1 MNNDELTHHTIELND
16 IKISNRLPLTL
27 ISGPCQL
34 ESLEHSMMIAE
45 KLIKI
50 CADNDINFIF
60 KSSFDKANRT
70 SHLSKRGVGIEEG
83 LKIFRKLKE
92 SLNVSILTDV
102 HTPEQCELVAKEVDI
117 LQIPAFL
124 CRQTDLILAA
134 GRTKKIVNIKKGQF
148 LSPTEMLQV
157 CEKFTSTG
165 NKNLT
170 LCERGTTFG
179 YNDLICDMR
188 SLEILKKSGF
198 PAILDITHSIQQPG
212 GKGSE
217 SGGSREFI
225 ETLARA
231 GTAVGIAGVFIE
243 THEKPETAPSDGAS
257 MLPLNQ
263 LSKLLSKIK
272 AVDNVVKTFD

>member
-1 MNNDELTHHTIELND
+1 MNNNEITDHTIELND
-16 IKISNRLPLTL
+16 MKISNKRPLTL

-34 ESLEHSMMIAE
+34 EGLEHAVMIAE
-45 KLIKI
+45 KLIEI
-50 CADNDINFIF
+50 CAQNDVNFVF

-83 LKIFRKLKE
+83 LKIFQKLKE
-92 SLNVSILTDV
+92 TLNIPILTDI
-102 HTPEQCELVAKEVDI
+102 HTPEQCALVAKEVDI

-134 GRTKKIVNIKKGQF
+134 GKTNKVVNIKKGQF
-148 LSPTEMLQV
+148 LSPAEMLQV

-179 YNDLICDMR
+179 YNDLVCDMR

-198 PAILDITHSIQQPG
+198 PTILDITHSIQQPG

-225 ETLARA
+225 ETLAKA
-231 GTAVGIAGVFIE
+231 GTAIGIAGVFIE

-263 LSKLLSKIK
+263 LPALLNKIK
-272 AVDNVVKTFD
+272 AIDNVVKSFD

>member
-1 MNNDELTHHTIELND
+1 MNNNEFTHHTIELDD
-16 IKISNRLPLTL
+16 IKISNRRPLTL

-34 ESLEHSMMIAE
+34 ESLEHAIMIAE
-45 KLIKI
+45 RLIEI
-50 CADNDINFIF
+50 CAHHDINFVF

-83 LKIFRKLKE
+83 LQIFQKLKE
-92 SLNVSILTDV
+92 SLKVSVLTDV

-157 CEKFTSTG
+157 TEKFTSTC

-179 YNDLICDMR
+179 YNDLVCDMR

-198 PAILDITHSIQQPG
+198 PTILDVTHSIQQPG
-212 GKGSE
+212 AKGSE

-225 ETLARA
+225 ETLAKA

-263 LSKLLSKIK
+263 LSELLGKIK
-272 AVDNVVKTFD
+272 AIDNVVKSFE

>member
-50 CADNDINFIF
+50 CADNDINFVF

-134 GRTKKIVNIKKGQF
+134 GRTKKIVNVKKGQF

-179 YNDLICDMR
+179 YNDLVCDMR

-198 PAILDITHSIQQPG
+198 PVILDITHSIQQPG

-231 GTAVGIAGVFIE
+231 GTAIGIAGVFIE

-263 LSKLLSKIK
+263 LSLLLSKIK
-272 AVDNVVKTFD
+272 AIDNVVKSFD

>member
-1 MNNDELTHHTIELND
+1 MNNNELTHHTIDLND
-16 IKISNRLPLTL
+16 MKISNRLPLTL

-45 KLIKI
+45 KLIEI
-50 CADNDINFIF
+50 CADNDFNFVF

-70 SHLSKRGVGIEEG
+70 SHLSKRGVGVEEG

-179 YNDLICDMR
+179 YNDLVCDMR

-231 GTAVGIAGVFIE
+231 GTAIGIAGVFIE

-263 LSKLLSKIK
+263 P
-272 AVDNVVKTFD
+272 

>member
-1 MNNDELTHHTIELND
+1 MNNDKLTHHTIELND

-50 CADNDINFIF
+50 CADNDINFVF

-92 SLNVSILTDV
+92 SLNISILTDV

-179 YNDLICDMR
+179 YNDLVCDMR

>member
-1 MNNDELTHHTIELND
+1 MNNNKLSDHTINLNGL
-16 IKISNRLPLTL
+16 KISNKHPLTL

-34 ESLEHSMMIAE
+34 ESLQHAMMIAE
-45 KLIKI
+45 RLIEI
-50 CADNDINFIF
+50 CDQSDINLVF

-70 SHLSKRGVGIEEG
+70 SHLSKRGVGIDEG
-83 LKIFRKLKE
+83 LQIFQKLKK
-92 SLNVSILTDV
+92 SLNISTLTDV
-102 HTPEQCELVAKEVDI
+102 HTPEQCEIVAQEVDI

-134 GRTKKIVNIKKGQF
+134 SETDKPVNIKKGQF
-148 LSPTEMLQV
+148 LSPPEMLQV
-157 CEKFTSTG
+157 CKKFVSTG
-165 NKNLT
+165 NKSLF

-179 YNDLICDMR
+179 YNDLVCDMR
-188 SLEILKKSGF
+188 SLENLKKSGY
-198 PAILDITHSIQQPG
+198 PTILDITHSIQQPG

-257 MLPLNQ
+257 MLPLSK
-263 LSKLLSKIK
+263 LSGLLSKIK
-272 AVDNVVKTFD
+272 AIDSLVKSFD

>member
-1 MNNDELTHHTIELND
+1 MNNNELTHHTIELND

-45 KLIKI
+45 KLIEI
-50 CADNDINFIF
+50 CAQNNINFVF

-70 SHLSKRGVGIEEG
+70 SHLSKRGVGIEQG
-83 LKIFRKLKE
+83 LEIFRKLKE

-102 HTPEQCELVAKEVDI
+102 HTPEQCELMAKEVDI

-148 LSPTEMLQV
+148 LSPKEMLQV

-179 YNDLICDMR
+179 YNDLVCDMR

-231 GTAVGIAGVFIE
+231 GTAIGIAGVFIE

-263 LSKLLSKIK
+263 LSKLLGKIK
-272 AVDNVVKTFD
+272 AVDNVVKAFE

>member
-16 IKISNRLPLTL
+16 IKISNWLPLTL

-45 KLIKI
+45 KLIEI
-50 CADNDINFIF
+50 CADNDFNFVF

-83 LKIFRKLKE
+83 LKIFQKLKDG
-92 SLNVSILTDV
+92 LNVSILTDV

-179 YNDLICDMR
+179 YNDLVCDMR

-212 GKGSE
+212 GKGFE

-231 GTAVGIAGVFIE
+231 GTAIGIAGVFIE

-263 LSKLLSKIK
+263 LSKLLRKIK
-272 AVDNVVKTFD
+272 AIDNVVKSFD

>member
-50 CADNDINFIF
+50 CADNDINFVF

-157 CEKFTSTG
+157 CKKFTSTG

-179 YNDLICDMR
+179 YNDLVCDMR

-263 LSKLLSKIK
+263 LSKLLSRIK
-272 AVDNVVKTFD
+272 AVDDVVKSFD

>member
-1 MNNDELTHHTIELND
+1 MNNNEPPDHTIELNEL
-16 IKISNRLPLTL
+16 KISNKLPLTL

-34 ESLEHSMMIAE
+34 ENLEHAVMIAE
-45 KLIKI
+45 KLIEI
-50 CADNDINFIF
+50 CVHYDVNFVF

-70 SHLSKRGVGIEEG
+70 SHRSKRGVGIDEG
-83 LKIFRKLKE
+83 LKIFQKLKE
-92 SLNVSILTDV
+92 SLNISILTDV

-134 GRTKKIVNIKKGQF
+134 SRTNKVVNIKKGQF
-148 LSPTEMLQV
+148 LSPAEMLQV

-165 NKNLT
+165 NTNLS

-179 YNDLICDMR
+179 YNDLVCDMR

-198 PAILDITHSIQQPG
+198 PTILDITHSIQHPG

-217 SGGSREFI
+217 SGGSKEFI

-263 LSKLLSKIK
+263 LSELLGKIK
-272 AVDNVVKTFD
+272 AIDNVVKSFE

>member
-1 MNNDELTHHTIELND
+1 MNNTELADNTITLNNL
-16 IKISNRLPLTL
+16 KISNKHPLTL

-34 ESLEHSMMIAE
+34 ESFEHALMIAE
-45 KLIKI
+45 KLIAI
-50 CADNDINFIF
+50 CNRNDINFVF

-70 SHLSKRGVGIEEG
+70 SHLSKRGVGIDEG
-83 LKIFRKLKE
+83 LKIFQKLKDT
-92 SLNVSILTDV
+92 LNISILTDV
-102 HTPEQCELVAKEVDI
+102 HSPEQCELVAKEVDI

-134 GRTKKIVNIKKGQF
+134 SKTNKPVNIKKGQF
-148 LSPTEMLQV
+148 LSPAEMIQV
-157 CEKFTSTG
+157 CEKFTSTS
-165 NKNLT
+165 NRNLL

-179 YNDLICDMR
+179 YNDLVCDMR
-188 SLEILKKSGF
+188 SLEILRKSGF
-198 PAILDITHSIQQPG
+198 PTILDITHSIQQPG

-257 MLPLNQ
+257 MLPLDQ
-263 LSKLLSKIK
+263 LSGLLSKIK
-272 AVDNVVKTFD
+272 AIDNVVKSFD

>member
-1 MNNDELTHHTIELND
+1 MDNNEPPDHMIELNEL
-16 IKISNRLPLTL
+16 KISNKLPLTL

-34 ESLEHSMMIAE
+34 ENLEHAVMIAE
-45 KLIKI
+45 KLIEV
-50 CADNDINFIF
+50 CAHHDVNFVF

-70 SHLSKRGVGIEEG
+70 SHRSKRGVGIDEG
-83 LKIFRKLKE
+83 LKIFQKLKE
-92 SLNVSILTDV
+92 SLNMSILTDV

-134 GRTKKIVNIKKGQF
+134 SRTNKAVNIKKGQF
-148 LSPTEMLQV
+148 LSPAEMLQV

-165 NKNLT
+165 NTNLS

-179 YNDLICDMR
+179 YNDLVCDMR

-198 PAILDITHSIQQPG
+198 PTILDITHSIQQPG

-231 GTAVGIAGVFIE
+231 GTAIGIAGVFIE

-263 LSKLLSKIK
+263 LSELLGKIK
-272 AVDNVVKTFD
+272 AIDNVVKSFE

>member
-1 MNNDELTHHTIELND
+1 MNNNEFTHHTIELDD
-16 IKISNRLPLTL
+16 IKISNRRPLTL

-34 ESLEHSMMIAE
+34 ESIEHAMMIAE
-45 KLIKI
+45 KLIEI
-50 CADNDINFIF
+50 CAHHDINFVF

-83 LKIFRKLKE
+83 LQIFQKLKE
-92 SLNVSILTDV
+92 SLKISVLTDV

-157 CEKFTSTG
+157 TEKFTSTG

-179 YNDLICDMR
+179 YNDLVCDMR

-198 PAILDITHSIQQPG
+198 PTILDVTHSIQQPG
-212 GKGSE
+212 AKGSE

-225 ETLARA
+225 ETLAKA

-263 LSKLLSKIK
+263 LSELLGKIK
-272 AVDNVVKTFD
+272 AIDNVVKSFE

>member
-45 KLIKI
+45 MLIKI

>member
-1 MNNDELTHHTIELND
+1 MNNNELTHHTIDLND
-16 IKISNRLPLTL
+16 MKISNRLPLTL

-45 KLIKI
+45 KLIEI
-50 CADNDINFIF
+50 CADNDFNFVF

-179 YNDLICDMR
+179 YNDLVCDMR

-231 GTAVGIAGVFIE
+231 GTAIGIAGVFIE

-272 AVDNVVKTFD
+272 AVDNVVKSFD

>member
-16 IKISNRLPLTL
+16 IKISNKLPLTL

-50 CADNDINFIF
+50 CADNDINFVF

-179 YNDLICDMR
+179 YNDLVCDMR

-231 GTAVGIAGVFIE
+231 GTAIGIAGVFIE

-257 MLPLNQ
+257 MLPLSQ

-272 AVDNVVKTFD
+272 AIDNVVKSFD

>member
-1 MNNDELTHHTIELND
+1 MNNTELADNTITLNNL
-16 IKISNRLPLTL
+16 KISNKHPLTL

-34 ESLEHSMMIAE
+34 ESFEHALMIAE
-45 KLIKI
+45 KLIAI
-50 CADNDINFIF
+50 CNRNDINFVF

-70 SHLSKRGVGIEEG
+70 SHLSKRGVGIDEG
-83 LKIFRKLKE
+83 LKIFQKLKDT
-92 SLNVSILTDV
+92 LNISILTDV
-102 HTPEQCELVAKEVDI
+102 HSPEQCELVAKEVDI

-134 GRTKKIVNIKKGQF
+134 SKTNKPVNIKKGQF
-148 LSPTEMLQV
+148 LSPAEMIQV
-157 CEKFTSTG
+157 CEKFTSTS
-165 NKNLT
+165 NRNLL

-179 YNDLICDMR
+179 YNDLVCDMR
-188 SLEILKKSGF
+188 SLEILRKSGF
-198 PAILDITHSIQQPG
+198 PTILDITHSIQQPG

-231 GTAVGIAGVFIE
+231 GIAVGIAGVFIE

-257 MLPLNQ
+257 MLPLSQ
-263 LSKLLSKIK
+263 LSELLVKIK
-272 AVDNVVKTFD
+272 AIDNVVKSFE

>member
-45 KLIKI
+45 KLIEI
-50 CADNDINFIF
+50 CADNDINFVF

-83 LKIFRKLKE
+83 LKIFQKLKE
-92 SLNVSILTDV
+92 GLNVSILTDV

-148 LSPTEMLQV
+148 LSPSEMLQV

-179 YNDLICDMR
+179 YNDLVCDMR

-231 GTAVGIAGVFIE
+231 GTAIGIAGVFIE

-263 LSKLLSKIK
+263 LSELLCRIK
-272 AVDNVVKTFD
+272 AVDNVVKSFD

>member
-1 MNNDELTHHTIELND
+1 MNNNEFTHHTIELND
-16 IKISNRLPLTL
+16 IKISNRRSLTL

-34 ESLEHSMMIAE
+34 ESLEHAMMIAE
-45 KLIKI
+45 KLIEI
-50 CADNDINFIF
+50 CAHHDINFVF

-83 LKIFRKLKE
+83 LQIFQKLKE
-92 SLNVSILTDV
+92 SLKISVLTDV

-157 CEKFTSTG
+157 TEKFTSTG

-179 YNDLICDMR
+179 YNDLVCDMR

-198 PAILDITHSIQQPG
+198 PTILDVTHSIQQPG
-212 GKGSE
+212 AKGSE

-225 ETLARA
+225 ETLAKA

-257 MLPLNQ
+257 MLPLNH
-263 LSKLLSKIK
+263 LSELLGKIK
-272 AVDNVVKTFD
+272 AIDNVVKSFE

>member
-50 CADNDINFIF
+50 CADNDINFVF

-83 LKIFRKLKE
+83 HKIFQKLKE

-157 CEKFTSTG
+157 CKKFTSTG

-179 YNDLICDMR
+179 YNDLVCDMR

-198 PAILDITHSIQQPG
+198 PTILDITHSIQRPG

-231 GTAVGIAGVFIE
+231 GSAIGIAGVFIE
-243 THEKPETAPSDGAS
+243 THEKPETAPSDGGS

>member
-1 MNNDELTHHTIELND
+1 MENDELAYHTIELND
-16 IKISNRLPLTL
+16 IKISNKLPLTL

-34 ESLEHSMMIAE
+34 ESLEHSLMIAE

-50 CADNDINFIF
+50 CADNDINFVF

-92 SLNVSILTDV
+92 SLNISILTDV

-157 CEKFTSTG
+157 CKKFTSTG

-179 YNDLICDMR
+179 YNDLVCDMR

-198 PAILDITHSIQQPG
+198 PTILDITHSIQQPG

-231 GTAVGIAGVFIE
+231 GTAIGIAGVFIE

-263 LSKLLSKIK
+263 LSKLLSRIK
-272 AVDNVVKTFD
+272 SVDDVVKSFD

>member
-1 MNNDELTHHTIELND
+1 MNNKELTHHTIELND

-50 CADNDINFIF
+50 CADNDINFVF

-92 SLNVSILTDV
+92 SLDVSILTDV

-179 YNDLICDMR
+179 YNDLVCDMR

-231 GTAVGIAGVFIE
+231 GTAIGIAGVFIE

-257 MLPLNQ
+257 MLPLDQ
-263 LSKLLSKIK
+263 LSELLCRIK
-272 AVDNVVKTFD
+272 AIDNVVKSFD

>member
-1 MNNDELTHHTIELND
+1 MNNNGLPDHTIELND
-16 IKISNRLPLTL
+16 LKISNKRPLTL

-34 ESLEHSMMIAE
+34 ESLEHATMIAE
-45 KLIKI
+45 KLVEI
-50 CADNDINFIF
+50 CAHNNTNFVF

-70 SHLSKRGVGIEEG
+70 SHLSKRGVGIDEG
-83 LKIFRKLKE
+83 LKIFQKLKE

-124 CRQTDLILAA
+124 CRQTDLIIAA
-134 GRTKKIVNIKKGQF
+134 SRTNKIVNIKKGQF

-179 YNDLICDMR
+179 YNDLVCDMR

-198 PAILDITHSIQQPG
+198 PTILDITHSIQQPG

-231 GTAVGIAGVFIE
+231 GTAIGIAGVFIE
-243 THEKPETAPSDGAS
+243 THEKPDKAPSDGAS

-263 LSKLLSKIK
+263 LSELLGKIK
-272 AVDNVVKTFD
+272 AIDNVVKSFD

>member
-1 MNNDELTHHTIELND
+1 MNNTEPPDHTIELNEL
-16 IKISNRLPLTL
+16 KISNKLPLTL

-34 ESLEHSMMIAE
+34 ENLEHAVMIAE
-45 KLIKI
+45 KLIEI
-50 CADNDINFIF
+50 CAHNDVKFIF

-70 SHLSKRGVGIEEG
+70 SHRSKRGVGIDEG
-83 LKIFRKLKE
+83 LKIFQKLKE
-92 SLNVSILTDV
+92 SLNMSILTDV

-134 GRTKKIVNIKKGQF
+134 SRTNKVVNIKKGQF
-148 LSPTEMLQV
+148 LSPAEMLQV

-165 NKNLT
+165 NTNLS

-179 YNDLICDMR
+179 YNDLVCDMR

-198 PAILDITHSIQQPG
+198 PTILDITHSIQQPG

-217 SGGSREFI
+217 SGGSKEFI

-263 LSKLLSKIK
+263 LSELLGKIK
-272 AVDNVVKTFD
+272 AIDNVVKSFE

>member
-231 GTAVGIAGVFIE
+231 GTAIGIAGVFIE

>member
-45 KLIKI
+45 KLIEI
-50 CADNDINFIF
+50 CADNDINFVF

-102 HTPEQCELVAKEVDI
+102 HTPDQCELVAKEVDI

-179 YNDLICDMR
+179 YNDLVCDMR

-231 GTAVGIAGVFIE
+231 GTAIGIAGVFIE

-263 LSKLLSKIK
+263 LSELLSKIK
-272 AVDNVVKTFD
+272 AIDNVIKSFD

>member
-1 MNNDELTHHTIELND
+1 MNNKELTHHTIEMND

-34 ESLEHSMMIAE
+34 ESLEHAMMIAE

-50 CADNDINFIF
+50 CADNDINFVF

-83 LKIFRKLKE
+83 LKIFRNLKE
-92 SLNVSILTDV
+92 SLNISILTDV

-124 CRQTDLILAA
+124 CRQTDLIIAA
-134 GRTKKIVNIKKGQF
+134 SRTKKIVNIKKGQF
-148 LSPTEMLQV
+148 LSPAEMLKV
-157 CEKFTSTG
+157 SEKFISTG
-165 NKNLT
+165 NKSLT

-179 YNDLICDMR
+179 YNDLVCDMR
-188 SLEILKKSGF
+188 SLETLKKSGF

-212 GKGSE
+212 GNGSE

-225 ETLARA
+225 ETLALA
-231 GTAVGIAGVFIE
+231 GTAIGIAGLFIG
-243 THEKPETAPSDGAS
+243 THENPETAPSDGAS

-263 LSKLLSKIK
+263 LSQLLSKIK
-272 AVDNVVKTFD
+272 AVDNVVKSFG

>member
-45 KLIKI
+45 KLIEI
-50 CADNDINFIF
+50 CADNDINFVF

-83 LKIFRKLKE
+83 LKIFQKLKE
-92 SLNVSILTDV
+92 GLNVSILTDV

-179 YNDLICDMR
+179 YNDLVCDMR
-188 SLEILKKSGF
+188 SVQILKKSGF

-212 GKGSE
+212 GKGFE

-231 GTAVGIAGVFIE
+231 GTAIGIAGVFIE

-263 LSKLLSKIK
+263 LSKLLRKIK
-272 AVDNVVKTFD
+272 AIDNVVKSFD

>member
-45 KLIKI
+45 KLIEI

-157 CEKFTSTG
+157 CKKFTSTG

-179 YNDLICDMR
+179 YNDLVCDMR

-198 PAILDITHSIQQPG
+198 PTILDITHSIQQPG

-231 GTAVGIAGVFIE
+231 GTAIGIAGVFIE

-263 LSKLLSKIK
+263 LSKLLSRIK
-272 AVDNVVKTFD
+272 AVDDVVKSFD

>member
-1 MNNDELTHHTIELND
+1 MNNTELTHHTIELND

-45 KLIKI
+45 KLIEI
-50 CADNDINFIF
+50 CAQNNINFVF

-70 SHLSKRGVGIEEG
+70 SHLSKRGVGIEQG
-83 LKIFRKLKE
+83 LEIFRKLKE

-102 HTPEQCELVAKEVDI
+102 HTPEQCELMAKEVDI

-148 LSPTEMLQV
+148 LSPKEMLQV

-179 YNDLICDMR
+179 YNDLVCDMR

-231 GTAVGIAGVFIE
+231 GTAIGIAGVFIE

-272 AVDNVVKTFD
+272 AVDNVVKSFD

>member
-1 MNNDELTHHTIELND
+1 MNNNEPPDHTIELNEL
-16 IKISNRLPLTL
+16 KISNKLPLTL

-34 ESLEHSMMIAE
+34 ENLEHAVMIAE
-45 KLIKI
+45 KLIEI
-50 CADNDINFIF
+50 CVHYDVNFVF

-70 SHLSKRGVGIEEG
+70 SHRSKRGVGIDEG
-83 LKIFRKLKE
+83 LKIFQKLKE
-92 SLNVSILTDV
+92 SLNISILTDV

-134 GRTKKIVNIKKGQF
+134 SRTNKAVNIKKGQF
-148 LSPTEMLQV
+148 LSPAEMLQV

-165 NKNLT
+165 NTNLS

-179 YNDLICDMR
+179 YNDLVCDMR

-198 PAILDITHSIQQPG
+198 PTILDITHAIQQPG
-212 GKGSE
+212 GRGSE

-263 LSKLLSKIK
+263 LSELLGKIK
-272 AVDNVVKTFD
+272 AIDNVVKSFE

>member
-1 MNNDELTHHTIELND
+1 MNNNGLTHHTIELNN

-50 CADNDINFIF
+50 CADNDINFVF

-70 SHLSKRGVGIEEG
+70 SHLSKRGVGIEDG

-179 YNDLICDMR
+179 YNDLVCDMR

-231 GTAVGIAGVFIE
+231 GTAIGIAGVFIE

>member
-1 MNNDELTHHTIELND
+1 MNNNGLPDHTIELND
-16 IKISNRLPLTL
+16 LKISNKRPLTL

-34 ESLEHSMMIAE
+34 ESLEHTIMIAE
-45 KLIKI
+45 KLVET
-50 CADNDINFIF
+50 CAHNDINLVF

-70 SHLSKRGVGIEEG
+70 SHLSKRGVGIDEG
-83 LKIFRKLKE
+83 LKIFQKLKE
-92 SLNVSILTDV
+92 NLNVSILTDV
-102 HTPEQCELVAKEVDI
+102 HTPEQCELAAKEVDI

-124 CRQTDLILAA
+124 CRQTDLIIAA
-134 GRTKKIVNIKKGQF
+134 SRTNKIVNIKKGQF

-170 LCERGTTFG
+170 LCERGATFG
-179 YNDLICDMR
+179 YNDLVCDMR

-198 PAILDITHSIQQPG
+198 PTILDITHSIQQPG

-231 GTAVGIAGVFIE
+231 GTAIGLAGVFIE
-243 THEKPETAPSDGAS
+243 THEKPEKAPSDGAS

-263 LSKLLSKIK
+263 LSELLGKIK
-272 AVDNVVKTFD
+272 AIDNVVKSFD

>member
-1 MNNDELTHHTIELND
+1 MNNNEPPDQLIELNEL
-16 IKISNRLPLTL
+16 KISNKRPLTL

-34 ESLEHSMMIAE
+34 ENLEHAVMIAE
-45 KLIKI
+45 KLIEI
-50 CADNDINFIF
+50 CVHYDVNFVF

-70 SHLSKRGVGIEEG
+70 SHRSKRGVGIDEG
-83 LKIFRKLKE
+83 LKIFQKLKE
-92 SLNVSILTDV
+92 SLNMSILTDV

-134 GRTKKIVNIKKGQF
+134 SRTNKAVNIKKGQF
-148 LSPTEMLQV
+148 LSPAEMLQV

-165 NKNLT
+165 NTNLS

-179 YNDLICDMR
+179 YNDLVCDMR

-198 PAILDITHSIQQPG
+198 PTILDITHSIQQPG

-231 GTAVGIAGVFIE
+231 GTAIGIAGVFIE

-263 LSKLLSKIK
+263 LSELLGKIK
-272 AVDNVVKTFD
+272 AIDNVVKSFE